1 MFVETRMSLDEIQ
14 RRIEAVTILG
24 HEGSRAQIR
33 LVQLA
38 IFDLH
43 PLFDCPSLTRRPQQL
58 TVA

>member
-1 MFVETRMSLDEIQ
+1 MSLDEIQ